1 MMKSKVR
8 DPNSEASVSNLNS
21 IFVSNLRKIRP
32 EDINNLVSL
41 DRECFSP
48 GEVFS
53 IEEFYLY
60 LYYYKSESLIL
71 SEEGEVDGFVI
82 FSETAPAAWELV
94 TLNVKPRIQGRGF
107 GRKLLSAGI
116 KSVKKHYP
124 KEINLHVR
132 TDNENAISLYRKFGF
147 VVVNSIRNY
156 YNDKDGYL
164 MRKEFSYD

>member
-8 DPNSEASVSNLNS
+8 DQSKEASDSGNTFS
-21 IFVSNLRKIRP
+21 SNLREIRP

-41 DRECFSP
+41 DRECFPS

-71 SEEGEVDGFVI
+71 SEGGEVNGFVI
-82 FSETAPAAWELV
+82 FSETGPAVWELV
-94 TLNVKPRIQGRGF
+94 TLNVKPRIQGQGF
-107 GRKLLSAGI
+107 GGKLLYTGI

-132 TDNENAISLYRKFGF
+132 TDNEKAISLYRKFGF